1 MISAS
6 VVILTAGYILW
17 TMQRVYLGPEYKGPH
32 GDHLHADDR
41 AANWRSPRRCWR
53 LAILFGVYPQ
63 AIFNYMTPSVDRTVD
78 QLTDWTEHVKT
89 PTLQATVGPEAQP
102 AAAVARQ

>member
-1 MISAS
+1 
-6 VVILTAGYILW
+6 
-17 TMQRVYLGPEYKGPH
+17 
-32 GDHLHADDR
+32 
-41 AANWRSPRRCWR
+41 
-53 LAILFGVYPQ
+53 
-63 AIFNYMTPSVDRTVD
+63 MTPSVDRTVD